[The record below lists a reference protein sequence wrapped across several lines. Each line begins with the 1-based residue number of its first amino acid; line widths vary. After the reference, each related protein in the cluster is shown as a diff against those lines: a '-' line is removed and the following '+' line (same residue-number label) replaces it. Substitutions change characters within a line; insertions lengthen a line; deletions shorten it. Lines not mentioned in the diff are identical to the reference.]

1 MDKHFQPGGAA
12 YISAAISQALDKGSR
27 EAVITGCWEIDR
39 ETRIPGDFTLILE
52 NCHLRLADG
61 VYCNI
66 FVNRNH
72 DTQTGR
78 TVAGRERNIRILGRG
93 EAILDGGN
101 YNGLSERTAGRNGLP
116 PIWKN
121 NMILFTNVEGFH
133 IANLHCRHQRW
144 WALNFIYCAHGV
156 VENIDFRACD
166 IGVDENGN
174 RYHGLIR
181 DKYEQVLIK
190 NADGV
195 DLRQGCHSIVIRNIT
210 GFVEDDS
217 VALTC
222 LNGGMEQRFAVEGLS
237 PEICHVT
244 VQNVKTAAYCSNVRL
259 LNQGGMILHDILV
272 DGVEDMSGECP
283 FLDGGI
289 FGINVG
295 DVHMYGSRHSV
306 SGETYNITLR
316 NIRHRGVAAVRLA
329 GVIDNLIMENIEVP
343 EDSGTPG
350 ETVQIPHG
358 KEVVTARAATQ
369 KILDQR

>member
-1 MDKHFQPGGAA
+1 MEKHFQPGGAA
-12 YISAAISQALDKGSR
+12 YISAAISKAVSSGCR

-61 VYCNI
+61 AYCNI
-66 FVNRNH
+66 FVNEHH
-72 DTQTGR
+72 DTELGKTLRGR
-78 TVAGRERNIRILGRG
+78 DRNIRILGRG
-93 EAILDGGN
+93 KAILDGRN
-101 YNGLSERTAGRNGLP
+101 YNGLSEKTARKDSMP

-133 IANLHCRHQRW
+133 IANLHCRDQRW

-174 RYHGLIR
+174 PYHGLIR
-181 DKYEQVLIK
+181 DKYDQVLIK

-210 GFVEDDS
+210 GFCEDDS

-222 LNGGMEQRFAVEGLS
+222 LNGRMEQRFAVEGLS

-272 DGVEDMSGECP
+272 DGVEDMSADCP
-283 FLDGGI
+283 YLDYGVY
-289 FGINVG
+289 GINVG
-295 DVHMYGSRHSV
+295 DIHMYGSRHSV

-316 NIRHRGVAAVRLA
+316 NIKHRGVAAVRLA
-329 GVIDNLIMENIEVP
+329 GVIDNLILENVEVP
-343 EDSGTPG
+343 EAAGSQD
-350 ETVQIPHG
+350 EVIQIPHG
-358 KEVVTARAATQ
+358 KEVIKARAATQ
-369 KILDQR
+369 KVLDQR